1 MENYDFSLSQTLV
14 YTCEDL
20 DIKPKLTGL
29 GSISNEERRFT
40 LVGAISS
47 VPISN
52 TYSPTHSPCNVAPSC
67 PMSSLKMV
75 FPRSTKLSIV
85 NDNLEG
91 SPNKPMV

>member
-1 MENYDFSLSQTLV
+1 MENYDFSLSQTVV

-20 DIKPKLTGL
+20 DTEPKLTRL
-29 GSISNEERRFT
+29 GSISNEEWRFT

-47 VPISN
+47 MPISD
-52 TYSPTHSPCNVAPSC
+52 TYNPTHSRCNVAPSC

-75 FPRSTKLSIV
+75 FPRSAKLSIV

-91 SPNKPMV
+91 SPNKLMV